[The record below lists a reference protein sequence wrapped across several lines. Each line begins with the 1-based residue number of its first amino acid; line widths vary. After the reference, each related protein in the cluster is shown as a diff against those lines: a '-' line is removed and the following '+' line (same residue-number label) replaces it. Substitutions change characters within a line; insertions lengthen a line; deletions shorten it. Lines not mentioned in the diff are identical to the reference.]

1 MRFIKVTEEIMVN
14 PEFISMVEIRKSGK
28 AQNLVLTVEGRQI
41 IASVDP
47 MELMG
52 ELMKSGLETDAKGG
66 QFWAG

>member
-14 PEFISMVEIRKSGK
+14 SEFISMVEIRKAGK
-28 AQNLVLTVEGRQI
+28 VQNLVLTVEGRQI
-41 IASVDP
+41 IVSVDP

>member
-14 PEFISMVEIRKSGK
+14 PEFISMVEIRKAGK
-28 AQNLVLTVEGRQI
+28 VQNLVLTVEGRQI

>member
-14 PEFISMVEIRKSGK
+14 PEFISMVEIRKAGK
-28 AQNLVLTVEGRQI
+28 TQNLVLTVEGRQI

-66 QFWAG
+66 QFWSG